1 MSIFKSGFNS
11 VKAEAKR
18 QEEVKA
24 SMGKQLFRLFV
35 KANDTEGV
43 IIRFLNKEPVTFNE
57 HSIQSGKKWINR
69 LCVGENCP
77 YCAKDNRASYK
88 GAFLVWD
95 YRKYE
100 DKEGKKKES
109 GLRLYVA
116 GIKVLTQLMR
126 LAERN
131 GRKVG
136 DKSKNDGLLRYTYQ
150 LDRDGT
156 GTSTSYTLA
165 KDEPCDK
172 LSAEEVIAMLPEKL
186 REDYGNIDDNN
197 MEEVLE
203 DIIMEQLKMTL
214 GNNSSDDEEND
225 AKEDEDN
232 DDDDYVDVEDE
243 EEEKPVVKKKKT
255 TLGLKANKSLKTSL
269 KNKISKKRKVL
280 DDEDIPF

>member
-1 MSIFKSGFNS
+1 MGIFKSGFNS

-24 SMGKQLFRLFV
+24 SMGKQLYRLFL
-35 KANDTEGV
+35 KANDTEGAV
-43 IIRFLNKEPVTFNE
+43 IRFLNKEPVTFNE
-57 HSIQSGKKWINR
+57 HSIQAGKRWISK
-69 LCVGENCP
+69 LCIGENCP

-100 DKEGKKKES
+100 DKDGKKKES

-131 GRKVG
+131 GKKVG
-136 DKSKNDGLLRYTYQ
+136 DKSRNDGLLRYTYQ

-156 GTSTSYTLA
+156 GTSTSYTLT
-165 KDEPCDK
+165 KDEPCDI
-172 LSAEEVIAMLPEKL
+172 LTAEEIFSMLPEKI
-186 REDYGNIDDNN
+186 REDYDNIDESNVSDI
-197 MEEVLE
+197 LE

-214 GNNSSDDEEND
+214 GNNSDGEDEDDELPF
-225 AKEDEDN
+225 KEDED
-232 DDDDYVDVEDE
+232 DDEFVDVEE
-243 EEEKPVVKKKKT
+243 EEEIPVKKKSP
-255 TLGLKANKSLKTSL
+255 LKSNKSSVKSSL
-269 KNKISKKRKVL
+269 KSKLQKKKIL
-280 DDEDIPF
+280 DEDIPF

>member
-100 DKEGKKKES
+100 DKEGNKKES

-186 REDYGNIDDNN
+186 REDYDNIDDSN

-214 GNNSSDDEEND
+214 GNNSSDEDSDELPFKE
-225 AKEDEDN
+225 EDEDT
-232 DDDDYVDVEDE
+232 DDDDFVDVDEDE

-255 TLGLKANKSLKTSL
+255 AIGLKSNKSLKTSL
-269 KNKISKKRKVL
+269 KNKLKRNA
-280 DDEDIPF
+280 

>member
-186 REDYGNIDDNN
+186 REEYDNIDDNN

>member
-35 KANDTEGV
+35 KANDNEGV

-100 DKEGKKKES
+100 DKEGNKKES

-136 DKSKNDGLLRYTYQ
+136 DKSKNDGLIRYTYQ

-186 REDYGNIDDNN
+186 REDYDNIDDSN

-214 GNNSSDDEEND
+214 GNNSSDETDELPFKE
-225 AKEDEDN
+225 EDEDT
-232 DDDDYVDVEDE
+232 DDDDFVDVEE
-243 EEEKPVVKKKKT
+243 EDEKPVVKKKKT
-255 TLGLKANKSLKTSL
+255 TLGLKSLKTSL
-269 KNKISKKRKVL
+269 KNKLKRNV
-280 DDEDIPF
+280 